1 MAKNTNEEVITC
13 NDPNIKGEK
22 IIQIALNQEQRLC
35 LLDAIV
41 CSKRKYACLLPV
53 IDELEKHVRK
63 EDPKIHE
70 TMCLRCS
77 VSSICR

>member
-1 MAKNTNEEVITC
+1 MSDKDITC

-22 IIQIALNQEQRLC
+22 IIQIALNKEQRLC

-41 CSKRKYACLLPV
+41 CSRRKYECLLPV

-63 EDPKIHE
+63 ENPKIHE

-77 VSSICR
+77 VASKCN

>member
-1 MAKNTNEEVITC
+1 MPKNTNEEVITC

-22 IIQIALNQEQRLC
+22 IIKIALDKEQRLC

-41 CSKRKYACLLPV
+41 CSRRKYECLLPV

-63 EDPKIHE
+63 EDSERYE
-70 TMCLRCS
+70 TICLKSFMISTCS
-77 VSSICR
+77 

>member
-1 MAKNTNEEVITC
+1 MNDKDTPR

-22 IIQIALNQEQRLC
+22 IIQIALNKEQRLC

-41 CSKRKYACLLPV
+41 CSRRKYECLLPV

-63 EDPKIHE
+63 EDPERYERICFKTFIE
-70 TMCLRCS
+70 STCS
-77 VSSICR
+77 

>member
-1 MAKNTNEEVITC
+1 MPKNTNEEVITC

-22 IIQIALNQEQRLC
+22 IIQIVLNKEQRLC

-41 CSKRKYACLLPV
+41 CSKRRYKCLLPV

-63 EDPKIHE
+63 EDPKRYE
-70 TMCLRCS
+70 TICLKSFVISTCS
-77 VSSICR
+77 

>member
-1 MAKNTNEEVITC
+1 MNDKDTPR

-22 IIQIALNQEQRLC
+22 IVQIALNKEQRLC

-41 CSKRKYACLLPV
+41 CSRRKYECLLPV

-63 EDPKIHE
+63 EDPERYERICFKTFIE
-70 TMCLRCS
+70 STCS
-77 VSSICR
+77 